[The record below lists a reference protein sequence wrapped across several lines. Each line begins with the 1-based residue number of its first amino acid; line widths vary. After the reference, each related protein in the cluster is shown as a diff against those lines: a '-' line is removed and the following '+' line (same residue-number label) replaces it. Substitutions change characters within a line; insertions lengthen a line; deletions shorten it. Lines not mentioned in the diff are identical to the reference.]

1 MFVYLYITEK
11 YSACEYNSLSLLL
24 LLFSS
29 SFFFFSSLLSS
40 FVKKKKKKKI
50 HSVNQKEFTARQP
63 LITLLGNSKY
73 LSKREFICHIN
84 LSFLRILRHKLA
96 SRITHSYMQK
106 SMYPKNEKKKK
117 ENGKKVSEGF
127 YPKKKK
133 KNTTLVHR
141 QPEK

>member
-1 MFVYLYITEK
+1 MRVNIIPYRFCHH
-11 YSACEYNSLSLLL
+11 YSHPLSSSSV
-24 LLFSS
+24 LFSPP
-29 SFFFFSSLLSS
+29 LLR
-40 FVKKKKKKKI
+40 KKKKNPD
-50 HSVNQKEFTARQP
+50 SVNQKEFTARQP

-106 SMYPKNEKKKK
+106 SMYPKNEKKNK
-117 ENGKKVSEGF
+117 EHGKKSIRRILS
-127 YPKKKK
+127 KKRK